1 METLLEQALR
11 FFLPYM
17 ECLISTSLAIF
28 FLRFALVAG
37 PLHVFFLGDITAF
50 YPFLLILLTWFC
62 VELHGRNFRPI
73 VWLWRPF
80 HGCFV
85 RLRRGWNTK
94 SDLID
99 VFASFFLLSYSK
111 ILYQIILTFDS
122 EEIKNYSLMD
132 GKESYDYVLS
142 ADLTTLTLKRSDSFL
157 IIIVCFSV
165 LLLLLFIALPVPLLF
180 FYPTRILRN
189 LLSKCLNSR
198 LLIFLNTF
206 MEKYHCSY
214 RDGLEGTRDMRSFSG
229 IYFLLRIIIYSA
241 EAFSVVTLKLDP
253 HFVYEFIFSV
263 AALIIALSRPYKR
276 KYMNIMDCILLF
288 HIATFC
294 YVTVASTTSLKDK
307 SSIFLPIMQLVITF
321 PFIFIFLITIYRMI
335 YGIFRKHFSQWSLL
349 LQCSACLKCA
359 RSKICGSFTSQ
370 NLTLPDTMYGTMN

>member
-1 METLLEQALR
+1 MFNLDFFSHFFPLFCISSRLR
-11 FFLPYM
+11 P
-17 ECLISTSLAIF
+17 I
-28 FLRFALVAG
+28 
-37 PLHVFFLGDITAF
+37 HVFFLGYITAF

-142 ADLTTLTLKRSDSFL
+142 ADLTTLTLKRSDNFM
-157 IIIVCFSV
+157 IIMVCFSV
-165 LLLLLFIALPVPLLF
+165 LLLLLFIALPVLLLF
-180 FYPTRILRN
+180 FYLTKILRN
-189 LLSKCLNSR
+189 LLSKCFSSR

-241 EAFSVVTLKLDP
+241 ETFSIVTLKLDP
-253 HFVYEFIFSV
+253 YFVYGFIFSV
-263 AALIIALSRPYKR
+263 AALIIALSQPYKR

-294 YVTVASTTSLKDK
+294 YIIIASTTSLKDK
-307 SSIFLPIMQLVITF
+307 PSIFLPMMQVMIAF
-321 PFIFIFLITIYRMI
+321 PFIFIFLITIYKMTS
-335 YGIFRKHFSQWSLL
+335 GIFKKRFSQWSPLS
-349 LQCSACLKCA
+349 QCLACLKSA
-359 RSKICGSFTSQ
+359 KVKICGIFTSQ
-370 NLTLPDTMYGTMN
+370 NLTLPDTTYGTMN